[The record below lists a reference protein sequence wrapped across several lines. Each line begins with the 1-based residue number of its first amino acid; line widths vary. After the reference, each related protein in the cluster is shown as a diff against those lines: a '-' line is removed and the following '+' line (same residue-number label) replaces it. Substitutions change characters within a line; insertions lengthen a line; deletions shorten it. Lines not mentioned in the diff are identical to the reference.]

1 MMNGSAVA
9 LSRSLLPSFSLS
21 YIPNLRPAP
30 PLSIINTFQCHH
42 APTTP
47 PVPSRLAHLPSRN
60 SPQRSYGDR
69 TLTDLVEPDSTHGQP
84 DLNSLVARTNG
95 DSELMERVHMIIDG
109 KSISESVSET
119 QSNAAGLTDMPL
131 SLETKSLETGA
142 ALPANASYDRGSE
155 LSLGGRVGVAVGA
168 SVGTFLIVGLM
179 FAGCNMFYGEI
190 NEPVSNA
197 GVRAN
202 TLEHPPADVELSP
215 SKPAPEAVGGK
226 GKGKAEQIPRRLS
239 AVSEQEDDDPD
250 KIAVAP
256 HKSEEA
262 SLSSVAG
269 GKRPVR
275 DA

>member
-1 MMNGSAVA
+1 MV
-9 LSRSLLPSFSLS
+9 
-21 YIPNLRPAP
+21 
-30 PLSIINTFQCHH
+30 
-42 APTTP
+42 
-47 PVPSRLAHLPSRN
+47 
-60 SPQRSYGDR
+60 
-69 TLTDLVEPDSTHGQP
+69 
-84 DLNSLVARTNG
+84 
-95 DSELMERVHMIIDG
+95 IDG

-215 SKPAPEAVGGK
+215 SKPALEAVGGK
-226 GKGKAEQIPRRLS
+226 GKGKAEQIPGKLP
-239 AVSEQEDDDPD
+239 AVLEPEDDDPD
-250 KIAVAP
+250 KIEVAP
-256 HKSEEA
+256 RKSEEA
-262 SLSSVAG
+262 SLSSCSARQAAEARRPISFVAT
-269 GKRPVR
+269 RTSL
-275 DA
+275 DAIGSRLLVSPWKKLYQLCDWCRVYICHTAKISYTIYFNSRIVYAKQHLLAKYCKTIVEHINDNLRCGSRHYRCWIPNKV